1 MSRPVSWSGVAQC
14 SPNRKRAQRPKVKE
28 TGLLIPSGTNTNTT
42 LDCHSVA
49 GATGA
54 DWCSW
59 RARNTKLHRLLV
71 LSSALWT
78 VIAAQGCTKSPQ
90 ELPVVIA
97 TEADSTQLQ
106 WRDAHGP
113 LRGEVPWVLRT
124 DLLGPDTYLV
134 IETPDGDRCAKSVS
148 FVVLAAGVTEYQVTL
163 VSDLHGKVSWTVV
176 SGGGHKMKLFRCDPR
191 PADDS
196 RNECFNGGIPKPLFG
211 ELVGGFTAELAGGAT
226 ERDGLAVRFERG
238 FPCVSDAIESIGGES
253 LVEPAVL
260 PPDANLPRRPE

>member
-1 MSRPVSWSGVAQC
+1 MDPTPIA
-14 SPNRKRAQRPKVKE
+14 SP
-28 TGLLIPSGTNTNTT
+28 
-42 LDCHSVA
+42 DCHSVA
-49 GATGA
+49 GTAGA

-59 RARNTKLHRLLV
+59 RTRNTKLHLLLV

-78 VIAAQGCTKSPQ
+78 VVAAQGCTKSPQ

-97 TEADSTQLQ
+97 TEADSTRLQ

-113 LRGEVPWVLRT
+113 LRGEVPWILRT

-148 FVVLAAGVTEYQVTL
+148 FEVLAEGVTQYHVNL
-163 VSDLHGKVSWTVV
+163 VSDLHGRVSWAVV
-176 SGGGHKMKLFRCDPR
+176 SGGGHRMKLFRCDPR

-211 ELVGGFTAELAGGAT
+211 ELVGGFTAELF
-226 ERDGLAVRFERG
+226 DGTPADSPRAVRFERG
-238 FPCVSDAIESIGGES
+238 FQCIAETSG
-253 LVEPAVL
+253 
-260 PPDANLPRRPE
+260 